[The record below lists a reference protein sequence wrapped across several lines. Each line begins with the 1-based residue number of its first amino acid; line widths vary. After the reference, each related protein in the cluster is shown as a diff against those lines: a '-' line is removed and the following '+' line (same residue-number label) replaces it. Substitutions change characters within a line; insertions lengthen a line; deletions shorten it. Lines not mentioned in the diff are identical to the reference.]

1 MRLLSLKPAT
11 RHVNRV
17 GAHVW
22 NAGIA
27 LAKYITL
34 AGDLELAAGRMTLEL
49 GAGCGLV
56 SIVAAGCGA
65 AVLATDKQHALDA
78 LRRNCAT
85 ASGTI
90 QVELLEFGQRPSFP
104 ATLVLASDVLYACAI
119 LRCCYLMI
127 YRISGRKLCATWSL
141 KRGTLRSP

>member
-1 MRLLSLKPAT
+1 MRLLSVKPA
-11 RHVNRV
+11 RRRVNRV

-34 AGDLELAAGRMTLEL
+34 ADDLELAAGRMTLEL

-56 SIVAAGCGA
+56 SIVAAACGA
-65 AVLATDKQHALDA
+65 AVIATDKGPALDT
-78 LRRNCAT
+78 LRRNCAA

-90 QVELLEFGQRPSFP
+90 QVETLEFGQRPSFP
-104 ATLVLASDVLYACAI
+104 ATLVLASDVLYECASILCFSPYHCDLSSIRPRAACD
-119 LRCCYLMI
+119 
-127 YRISGRKLCATWSL
+127 
-141 KRGTLRSP
+141 